1 LMNESIFFNCNT
13 MADKAKSLLSYFVLI
28 IVGLSLLFWG
38 LVQAR
43 SFLLPLSVA
52 ALLAMIILPLCRW
65 FEHKGLKRGWASFLS
80 DIVII
85 LFLVGMASILA
96 VQVDRLEDDWPQI
109 RQKVEPR
116 IEQLQQYISRKT
128 GLSVEQ
134 QNKKIPGSFFSAESG
149 QAPPADTTQAKQQN
163 QPQLGQNSA
172 SGESASSGGSL
183 LSSAG
188 TVIGRIFSVMGNFLL
203 ILVYTFFFLLYR
215 RKFKLSILK
224 MVSPERQDQAKK
236 IISSSTKVSQN
247 YLFGRILLILFL
259 AVLYSIGLTI
269 SGIRNAIL
277 ISLLAAVLSL
287 LPYIGNVIGYVIAII
302 MAFISGSGLMGVV
315 GVSVTFTI
323 TQFVESYIL
332 EPYLV
337 GGKVDLNPV
346 FTIIVVVLGG
356 AIWGIIGMLIAIP
369 VLGIL
374 KVIFDQV
381 GVLQPLGYLFGE
393 EDMDDEGDGDD
404 IFKKTKRW
412 AMDKFH

>member
-1 LMNESIFFNCNT
+1 
-13 MADKAKSLLSYFVLI
+13 MADKVKSLLTFVVLI
-28 IVGLSLLFWG
+28 LVGLSLLFWG

-52 ALLAMIILPLCRW
+52 ALLAMIILPVCQW

-80 DIVII
+80 DVVII

-96 VQVDRLEDDWPQI
+96 AQVDSLEDDWPQI
-109 RQKVEPR
+109 KQKVEPR
-116 IEQLQQYISRKT
+116 IEQLQQYIARKT

-134 QNKKIPGSFFSAESG
+134 QNKKIPGSFLSAEQG
-149 QAPPADTTQAKQQN
+149 QSSPADTTQAEQQN
-163 QPQLGQNSA
+163 QPQSNQDSA

-188 TVIGRIFSVMGNFLL
+188 TVISRIFGVMGNFLL

-224 MVSPERQDQAKK
+224 MVPPERQDQAKK

-259 AVLYSIGLTI
+259 VVLYSIGLTI

-287 LPYIGNVIGYVIAII
+287 LPYIGNVVGYVIAVI

-315 GVSVTFTI
+315 GVSVTFAI

-369 VLGIL
+369 ILGIL
-374 KVIFDQV
+374 KVIFDQIR
-381 GVLQPLGYLFGE
+381 VLQPLGYLFGE
-393 EDMDDEGDGDD
+393 EDMDDGDNGDN

-412 AMDKFH
+412 AIDKFH